1 MLKALMPVAVFSVGC
16 VFGTERFNW
25 PTFLNMIL
33 VTIGVA
39 VASFGEINF
48 NMTGVLFQLSSIVT
62 ESIRL
67 VLVQILLQSRGLKL
81 NPITTLYYVAPCCFA
96 FLLLPFFALEFSKIT
111 TDAELVVN
119 PFHMLANATAAF
131 GLNMAVFMLIG
142 KTSAL
147 TMNIAGVAKDWML
160 IGLSVWLFH
169 SAVSGLNLFGYFIAF
184 LAVCW
189 YNYQKLQAAK
199 AAAPPSSPSAAAAAA
214 AGVGNSEEM
223 IPLKIMT
230 ASSLDK
236 PQQP

>member
-1 MLKALMPVAVFSVGC
+1 
-16 VFGTERFNW
+16 
-25 PTFLNMIL
+25 
-33 VTIGVA
+33 
-39 VASFGEINF
+39 
-48 NMTGVLFQLSSIVT
+48 
-62 ESIRL
+62 
-67 VLVQILLQSRGLKL
+67 
-81 NPITTLYYVAPCCFA
+81 
-96 FLLLPFFALEFSKIT
+96 
-111 TDAELVVN
+111 
-119 PFHMLANATAAF
+119 
-131 GLNMAVFMLIG
+131 MLIG